1 MRRAEIK
8 KTGSVSV
15 LALCVI
21 VVMGLV
27 AGLILTM
34 GTRRTRLVMAEEQFL
49 KEKYTGLAVAEE
61 MEARQWV
68 QQNAL
73 SLRAGEWRY
82 MDFDAE
88 NDGGSRLPV
97 KVKVMR
103 SRDNRIYVD
112 YQLRPHGRRFF
123 IVYRLD
129 SKLAV
134 LNQSA
139 MDDFYERIKSE
150 PGYIAGERLYLF
162 QDGEKMYAAE
172 AEQYQHFRDL
182 ETGAGDPETVRRQK
196 EILLQKSYP
205 LTEPV
210 FIRASFLGIEKN
222 MRIKG
227 WFSVENWQAQE
238 NVALEGLVCMSQNGS
253 EGRWPAVKG
262 KVLLWPDQSVSGF
275 VYTPTALS
283 DKLKLYDLAEE
294 KNAVREY
301 VRHETPAQ

>member
-1 MRRAEIK
+1 MRRAEK
-8 KTGSVSV
+8 RKTGSVSV

-34 GTRRTRLVMAEEQFL
+34 GTRRTRLAMAEEQFL

-61 MEARQWV
+61 MEAQQWV
-68 QQNAL
+68 QKNAL
-73 SLRAGEWRY
+73 SLREGEWRY

-88 NDGGSRLPV
+88 NDGVSPLSV
-97 KVKVMR
+97 KLMR

-123 IVYRLD
+123 ICYRLD
-129 SKLAV
+129 SKVAV

-139 MDDFYERIKSE
+139 MDDFYKRIKSE
-150 PGYIAGERLYLF
+150 PRYISGERLYLF

-172 AEQYQHFRDL
+172 AEQYQRFRDV
-182 ETGAGDPETVRRQK
+182 ETGDGDPEMLRQQK
-196 EILLQKSYP
+196 EALLQKSYP

-227 WFSVENWQAQE
+227 WFSVENWQAEQ
-238 NVALEGLVCMSQNGS
+238 NVELEGVICMSQNGPK
-253 EGRWPAVKG
+253 GRWPAVKG
-262 KVLLWPDQSVSGF
+262 KLLLWPEQSVSGI
-275 VYTPTALS
+275 VYTKTPLS
-283 DKLKLYDLAEE
+283 DKLKPYDLAEE

-301 VRHETPAQ
+301 VRHERTAQ